1 MMGAFIA
8 IVGLV
13 LIGLS
18 LLLMLTGVII
28 TLKDVIWG
36 SIKFDAIDGLMI
48 FLSGIMTFLL
58 GLMIAGLSTA
68 FMG

>member
-48 FLSGIMTFLL
+48 FLGGIMTFLL

>member
-1 MMGAFIA
+1 MGAFIA

-36 SIKFDAIDGLMI
+36 SIRFDAIDGLMI
-48 FLSGIMTFLL
+48 FLGGIMTFLL

-68 FMG
+68 FVG